1 MWRCGFNGKPSAIVI
16 HYQDTGTVPKMPEN
30 YRDTILRLIQTTPFD
45 IDTELQVGG
54 RTPTLANSEFL
65 TNKEQGDWAEQIAL
79 ATINESSNEYR
90 AVKYGR
96 DDSLSAG
103 DPGFREFYEAY
114 QEELNTIG
122 KRPDLLIYRS
132 SDLPENCRYD
142 VEDTAFIERAVA
154 AIEVR
159 SSSFLADRYSSFM
172 ETRTQNSERECER
185 IRNQLLEEPYAG
197 LLSQRRPH
205 IYDMVRNAT
214 PETFRELSFN
224 RPNWS
229 SSPELRQL
237 TDLLR
242 DLKEQMKILQTRNY
256 LSITPKL
263 EDLALVNR
271 WIQTFGVRHYFMQVF
286 FDKAYVI
293 PFRQILEIVSDPDN
307 EGPMFSVERDT
318 KNQGKTTIKVDVQVG
333 KEILGRIDL
342 PQHRSAM
349 KELERGRLLFYVT
362 FQGGKGYL
370 DRSVFLEE
378 IINPG

>member
-1 MWRCGFNGKPSAIVI
+1 
-16 HYQDTGTVPKMPEN
+16 MPEH

-45 IDTELQVGG
+45 IDTDLQVGG
-54 RTPTLANSEFL
+54 RMPTLANSEFL

-79 ATINESSNEYR
+79 AAINESSNEYR

-122 KRPDLLIYRS
+122 KKPDLLIYRRS
-132 SDLPENCRYD
+132 ELPRNGAYDL
-142 VEDTAFIERAVA
+142 EDAAFIERAVA

-159 SSSFLADRYSSFM
+159 SSSFLADRYSLFM
-172 ETRTQNSERECER
+172 DTRTRNAERECER
-185 IRNQLLEEPYAG
+185 IRTRLLEEPYAA
-197 LLSQRRPH
+197 LLSQRRPY
-205 IYDMVRNAT
+205 IYDMISNAT
-214 PETFRELSFN
+214 VETFRELSFK
-224 RPNWS
+224 RPAWS
-229 SSPELRQL
+229 TSPELRQL
-237 TDLLR
+237 ADLLR

-271 WIQTFGVRHYFMQVF
+271 WIQTFGVRHYYMQVF

-293 PFRQILEIVSDPDN
+293 PFGRILEIVSDPDN

-333 KEILGRIDL
+333 EEILGRIDL
-342 PQHRSAM
+342 PQHKSAM

-362 FQGGKGYL
+362 FQGGRGYL
-370 DRSVFLEE
+370 DQSVFLDEVV
-378 IINPG
+378 NAG

>member
-1 MWRCGFNGKPSAIVI
+1 MPARGPN
-16 HYQDTGTVPKMPEN
+16 MPEH

-45 IDTELQVGG
+45 IDTDLQVGG
-54 RTPTLANSEFL
+54 RMPTLANSEFL

-79 ATINESSNEYR
+79 AAINESSNEYR

-122 KRPDLLIYRS
+122 KKPDLLIYRRS
-132 SDLPENCRYD
+132 ELPGNGAYDL
-142 VEDTAFIERAVA
+142 EDAAFIERAVA

-159 SSSFLADRYSSFM
+159 SSSFLADRYSLFM
-172 ETRTQNSERECER
+172 DTRTRNAERECER
-185 IRNQLLEEPYAG
+185 IRTRLLEEPYAA
-197 LLSQRRPH
+197 LLSQRRPY
-205 IYDMVRNAT
+205 IYDMISNAT
-214 PETFRELSFN
+214 VETFRELSFK
-224 RPNWS
+224 RPTWS
-229 SSPELRQL
+229 TSPELRQL

-271 WIQTFGVRHYFMQVF
+271 WIQTFGVRHYYMQVF

-293 PFRQILEIVSDPDN
+293 PFGQILEIVSDSDN

-362 FQGGKGYL
+362 FQGGRGYL
-370 DRSVFLEE
+370 DQSVFLDEVV
-378 IINPG
+378 NAG